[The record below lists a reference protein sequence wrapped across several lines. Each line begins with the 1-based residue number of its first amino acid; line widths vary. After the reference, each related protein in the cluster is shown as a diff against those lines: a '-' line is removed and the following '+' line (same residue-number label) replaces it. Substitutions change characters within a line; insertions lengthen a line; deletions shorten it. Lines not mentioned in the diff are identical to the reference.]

1 MKVYLVDDIKVTKF
15 DLPKTNDDFFTYN
28 YSIIN
33 TNIKSPITFESR
45 NGIWHLKSNGTV
57 NIYKENGECDD
68 VEVVPY
74 SSFRLKVTDYNS
86 IVTIYFTTDE
96 KEQEYKLDLN
106 GITTLN
112 IGRNSNCNIL
122 YNRPDVALQH
132 ALITK
137 VDNDWLLSAVDDL
150 KYAVYV
156 SNYRVLRKKLKSG
169 DTIFINGFKII
180 WMKDFIII
188 NNPGDKIR
196 VTGLTMYQD
205 NSLSENTPLEPVS
218 DEDQNYKLYDE
229 NDYFYHIPRIRE
241 IIEDEEVKIDPP
253 PPLKAESKLPWY
265 LKILTRITLLSS
277 SFYMIFN
284 IVTRLQAG
292 RSVMSV
298 LPQIVMLVCLL
309 IGTFVAPRLMDS
321 YRKKQ
326 RKKYE
331 KMRLEKYSQYLY
343 EKEKNI
349 ILSNK
354 HALQVM
360 NDNNLTAEICQ
371 NVIMQS
377 GNRNFWSREII
388 SNDFLTVRLG
398 IGRVVSPIKVGVPER
413 KFELTTDDL
422 TSKMYEIKEKYQF
435 LEGAP
440 ITLSLAQK
448 NISAF
453 ICDSQA
459 LNKYD
464 YFSNIIVQLVALQSS
479 ADLKIVIFTNED
491 NEGKWEFAKFLP
503 HCWNDDRSFRY
514 FASTPEEAK
523 TVSSKLEETFRARKE
538 YAKDNGRNDKI
549 NYTAF
554 ATYYLIICD
563 NYKNTLRIP
572 ILDDILKSSSNYGF
586 GLTILTNSLRNL
598 PVQCDTFVEIGSK
611 DGCILARDIVS
622 KRTPRFIVEYSN
634 KVDLREVSNRLL
646 NIPIAPLDGLYSLPQ
661 SISFLD
667 IYGVSKIEQLDI
679 LNRWKENNPVLSL
692 NAPIGVSETGDIF
705 KLDLHEKYHGPHGL
719 VAGTTGSGKSEFL
732 ITYILSM
739 CCNYHPYEVQFVLI
753 DYKGGGLAGAFENRE
768 LGSKIPHLAGTIT
781 NLDTASMNRTLVSI
795 QSELK
800 RRQNI
805 FNKTRDSLGEGV
817 VDIYKYQRFYREGI
831 VKDPLPHLI
840 IISDEFAELKA
851 QQPDFMQELIS
862 TARIGRSLGVHLIL
876 ATQKPS
882 GVVNDQIWSNSRF
895 KICLKVQDK
904 SDSNEVLK
912 RPDAAF
918 LKEAGRFYLQVGNDE
933 LFEKGQAGWA
943 GAKYIPSDKIVKKID
958 DSINFVNNTGD
969 VIKSIKDLVVVEKN
983 EKYNEQLTSLVKYII
998 ELSKKENIKTK
1009 TLWLDPI
1016 PEEIFIKNLRIK
1028 YKYTSKPYIINPVIG
1043 EFDSPAT
1050 QTQYLLTYN
1059 FNEQGNLLIV
1069 GRQGSGKENLLST
1082 LIISTIIDHTP
1093 EEVNFYII
1101 DCGSESLR
1109 MFNNMPH
1116 VGEVAY
1122 SNDSE
1127 TIMDIIGMLYKEIDI
1142 RKNKLSEY
1150 GGTYSEYIN
1159 DNNEKM
1165 PSIIVIIN
1173 NYDSFQEN
1181 YNKLTD
1187 SLLALF
1193 RDGPRYGI
1201 YFVVSEISANTVRGK
1216 YIQTFTNKFM
1226 LELNDTSQYRTEFGV
1241 PRGLIP
1247 SSYFGRGIATVGSG
1261 FFEFQTALPCPK
1273 HEIPKLVR
1281 EFSKK
1286 CNQKFKERAKKIPKI
1301 PVMTYDTNLFNE
1313 INGLSNVPIGYE
1325 LSSKEVIKYDFS
1337 KNKYNLI
1344 SCNGINEVNMSF
1356 IYSLIRMLSK
1366 LDNTKIKVIDFVG
1379 AIKTS
1384 FENVELYNKDIAN
1397 DIVNLNN
1404 DMIKNK
1410 DNESNNIYI
1419 FIGIGDYKRQL
1430 DINYS
1435 SLLNKMLDK
1444 ANTIDNSR
1452 IIFIDMAQ
1460 SLRNLM
1466 NEEWYIKNVN
1476 VNSGIWLDPDA
1487 SNQIVIKTN
1496 QMSLDDRRL
1505 NFPAIGFIIEN
1516 KNYKIIKHMI
1526 YNPNKE
1532 GDSQDGQ

>member
-33 TNIKSPITFESR
+33 TNIKCPITFESKNDR
-45 NGIWHLKSNGTV
+45 WQLKSNGTV
-57 NIYKENGECDD
+57 NIYKENEVCDA

-74 SSFRLKVTDYNS
+74 SSFRLKITDYNS

-96 KEQEYKLDLN
+96 KEQEYKLDLD

-137 VDNDWLLSAVDDL
+137 IDNDWILSAVDDL

-196 VTGLTMYQD
+196 VTGLKMYQD
-205 NSLSENTPLEPVS
+205 NNLSDNTSLEPVS

-241 IIEDEEVKIDPP
+241 IIEDEEVTIEPP
-253 PPLKAESKLPWY
+253 PPLKGDSKMPWY
-265 LKILTRITLLSS
+265 IRLLTRITLLSS
-277 SFYMIFN
+277 SFYMIYN

-309 IGTFVAPRLMDS
+309 IGTFIAPKLLDN
-321 YRKKQ
+321 YKKKQ
-326 RKKYE
+326 KKIYE

-349 ILSNK
+349 ILANK

-360 NDNNLTAEICQ
+360 NDNNLTAELCQ

-398 IGRVVSPIKVGVPER
+398 VGRLVSPIKVNVPEKR
-413 KFELTTDDL
+413 FELTTDDL
-422 TSKMYEIKEKYQF
+422 TDKMYQIKEKYQY

-464 YFSNIIVQLVALQSS
+464 YFSNIMVQLVALQSS

-491 NEGKWEFAKFLP
+491 NESKWEFAKFLP
-503 HCWNDDRSFRY
+503 HCWNDDRTFRY

-523 TVSSKLEETFRARKE
+523 TVSSKLEETLRARKE
-538 YAKDNGRNDKI
+538 KVKEGRSSDKVS
-549 NYTAF
+549 YTMF
-554 ATYYLIICD
+554 PTYYLIICD
-563 NYKNTLRIP
+563 NYKNTLRLP
-572 ILDDILKSSSNYGF
+572 ILDDVIKSSNNYGF
-586 GLTILTNSLRNL
+586 GLTILTNTLKNL
-598 PVQCDTFVEIGSK
+598 PVQCDTFVEIGAK

-634 KVDLREVSNRLL
+634 KVDLRDVSNKLL

-692 NAPIGVSETGDIF
+692 TAPIGVSETGDIF
-705 KLDLHEKYHGPHGL
+705 QLDLHEKYHGPHGL

-805 FNKTRDSLGEGV
+805 FNKTRDALGEGV
-817 VDIYKYQRFYREGI
+817 IDIYKYQRFYREGI

-912 RPDAAF
+912 RPDAAY

-958 DSINFVNNTGD
+958 DSINFVNNNGE
-969 VIKSIKDLVVVEKN
+969 VIKSIKDLVVVEKK

-998 ELSKKENIKTK
+998 ELSKKENIKSK

-1016 PEEIFIKNLRIK
+1016 PEEIFIKNLRNK
-1028 YKYTSKPYIINPVIG
+1028 YNYSSKPYIINPVIG

-1050 QTQYLLTYN
+1050 QTQYMLTYN
-1059 FNEQGNLLIV
+1059 FNNEGNLLIV
-1069 GRQGSGKENLLST
+1069 GRQGSGKENLIST

-1116 VGEVAY
+1116 VGEIAY
-1122 SNDSE
+1122 SDDSE
-1127 TIMDIIGMLYKEIDI
+1127 TIVDIVDMLYKEIDK
-1142 RKNKLSEY
+1142 RKDVLSEFGGDYKEFISQSDNKL
-1150 GGTYSEYIN
+1150 
-1159 DNNEKM
+1159 
-1165 PSIIVIIN
+1165 PSIIVVIN

-1193 RDGPRYGI
+1193 REGPRYGI
-1201 YFVVSEISANTVRGK
+1201 YFVVSEVSANTVRGK
-1216 YIQTFTNKFM
+1216 FIQTFTNKFM

-1241 PRGLIP
+1241 PRGLLP
-1247 SSYFGRGIATVGSG
+1247 TSCFGRGIATVGTG
-1261 FFEFQTALPCPK
+1261 FYEFQTALPCPK
-1273 HEIPKLVR
+1273 PEIPKLVR

-1286 CNQKFKERAKKIPKI
+1286 CNEKFKERAKKIPKI
-1301 PVMTYDTNLFNE
+1301 PAVTYDTNLYTE
-1313 INGLSNVPIGYE
+1313 LKDLSKVPVGYD
-1325 LSSKEVIKYDFS
+1325 LISKEPISYDFN

-1344 SCNGINEVNMSF
+1344 SCNGINELNMSF
-1356 IYSLIRMLSK
+1356 IYALIRMLSK
-1366 LDNTKIKVIDFVG
+1366 IDKTNVKVIDFVG
-1379 AIKTS
+1379 AIKTN
-1384 FENVELYNKDIAN
+1384 FNNVELYNKDLTN
-1397 DIVNLNN
+1397 NLININN
-1404 DMIKNK
+1404 EMIKNK
-1410 DNESNNIYI
+1410 DNTDNNVYI
-1419 FIGIGDYKRQL
+1419 FLGIGGYRTQL
-1430 DINYS
+1430 DSNYS
-1435 SLLNKMLDK
+1435 LLLNKILER
-1444 ANTIDNSR
+1444 ANAINNTK
-1452 IIFIDMAQ
+1452 IIFIDMSE
-1460 SLRNLM
+1460 SLKNIM
-1466 NEEWYIKNVN
+1466 NEEWFIKYVN
-1476 VNSGIWLDPDA
+1476 TNSGIWLDPDA
-1487 SNQIVIKTN
+1487 NSQIIIKTN
-1496 QMSLDDRRL
+1496 PMSLDDRRI

-1516 KNYKIIKHMI
+1516 KNCRIIKHMI
-1526 YNPNKE
+1526 YNSNKE
-1532 GDSQDGQ
+1532 GDSNNG